1 MEAAAVRPCALGG
14 AVAELNE
21 DAAHHLVGPAL
32 AAKHFELSHHA
43 VERDFDAGDRV
54 MGVAIALAVQAM
66 MAALE
71 FLAVELR
78 EQGHTKQRVHVGSV
92 VSERQLPL

>member
-1 MEAAAVRPCALGG
+1 M
-14 AVAELNE
+14 AEVIE

-32 AAKHFELSHHA
+32 PAKHFELSHHA
-43 VERDFDAGDRV
+43 VEGVFDAGNRV
-54 MGVAIALAVQAM
+54 MGVTIALAVQSM

-78 EQGHTKQRVHVGSV
+78 EQRHTMQRVHGGSC